1 MENADRQALAEGTPN
16 WPELLSKT
24 VDDLTR
30 IARTEIGLLEARLGL
45 LLKAQ
50 TDKIAG
56 MLLLVVVLSYGSLFV
71 LGGIVLLLHL
81 WLAWWIAFL
90 ITGTAIV
97 LAGVFLQMMM
107 KVAARKKETGAPPE
121 STSTFRERAKII

>member
-45 LLKAQ
+45 LVKAQ

-56 MLLLVVVLSYGSLFV
+56 MLLLVVALSYGSLFV

-97 LAGVFLQMMM
+97 LAGLFLQMMM
-107 KVAARKKETGAPPE
+107 KAAARKKETGEPPE
-121 STSTFRERAKII
+121 FASARRERAKII

>member
-45 LLKAQ
+45 LVKAQ

-97 LAGVFLQMMM
+97 LAGLFLQMMM
-107 KVAARKKETGAPPE
+107 KAAARKKETGEPPE
-121 STSTFRERAKII
+121 FASALRERAKII